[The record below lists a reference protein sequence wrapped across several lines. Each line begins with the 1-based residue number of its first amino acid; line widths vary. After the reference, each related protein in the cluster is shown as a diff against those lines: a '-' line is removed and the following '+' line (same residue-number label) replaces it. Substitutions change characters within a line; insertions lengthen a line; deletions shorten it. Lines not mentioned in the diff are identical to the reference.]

1 MRTRRLVLA
10 AASFAVLLCASGS
23 PAATE
28 ASWRDDDAATGTFAA
43 ATLPA
48 PTLNG
53 QCTYNPALAGL
64 GAYVRIYW
72 KLPAG
77 YALADA
83 EMLASTS
90 GLGSVLAP
98 LTGFSFT
105 GTTTGSAADGYVTD
119 VPTNLLG
126 GLLGLGSELELAIVV
141 ERYGWTSREAAVATN
156 AGFILG
162 IGGTCRNLTPGG

>member
-1 MRTRRLVLA
+1 MRAKGKRLVLV
-10 AASFAVLLCASGS
+10 ASSLAVLLCASAS
-23 PAATE
+23 PALTE
-28 ASWRDDDAATGTFAA
+28 ASWRDTASSAATFAA

-48 PTLNG
+48 PALNG
-53 QCTYNPALAGL
+53 QCTYNPGVLGL

-72 KLPAG
+72 KAPLG
-77 YALADA
+77 YSLADA

-105 GTTTGSAADGYVTD
+105 ATTTGSAAEGYVTD

-141 ERYGWTSREAAVATN
+141 KRYGWTSKEAAVATN
-156 AGFILG
+156 AGLVAG
-162 IGGTCRNLTPGG
+162 IGGTCRNLTP